1 MEGSMNN
8 RFWSTTELQTL
19 ARNYKDMTDKGMT
32 ALLPGR
38 SPMAIAMKRSELCLR
53 RLNRHEPGRRYAE
66 FPKDYKPTRMTYIVP
81 DDLRLAVDLQ
91 RALAGTYAQGGHRV

>member
-1 MEGSMNN
+1 MS
-8 RFWSTTELQTL
+8 RFWTPTELQTIFH
-19 ARNYKDMTDKGMT
+19 NYQSMTDKGL
-32 ALLPGR
+32 ADLLPGR

-66 FPKDYKPTRMTYIVP
+66 LPKDYKPTRMTYIVP

-91 RALAGTYAQGGHRV
+91 RTLAGTYAGKRHV

>member
-1 MEGSMNN
+1 MS
-8 RFWSTTELQTL
+8 RFWTPTELQTIF
-19 ARNYKDMTDKGMT
+19 RNYTAMTDRE
-32 ALLPGR
+32 LSVILPGR

-81 DDLRLAVDLQ
+81 DDLRLAVSIQ
-91 RALAGTYAQGGHRV
+91 RTLMGTYAGKRHV